1 MRKVIVLAL
10 VAIPII
16 VLLTLPVAVLLPLA
30 NAPESLDQAH
40 GTIWRGGARWTQP
53 GHAPLAIDWRWRG
66 GRDWH
71 WRAGDGRTRL
81 SGQWRPGSGLRLAAI
96 EGEVAL
102 ERLDI
107 EAWLIGSRPQ
117 GRLRVDLPSVELVRG
132 RSPQI
137 QGRLLWSEA
146 RLEGAVNE
154 SLGRLAIDFDA
165 TPERQQARIR
175 SLEPAPIQADGRLEI
190 GIRDY
195 QLDLWL
201 WAEADRPE
209 LSRELAR
216 LGTEGEDGRVHV
228 QLRGALGW

>member
-30 NAPESLDQAH
+30 NAPESLDQPH
-40 GTIWRGGARWTQP
+40 GTIWRGGARWSQP

-71 WRAGDGRTRL
+71 WRAGDGRTGL
-81 SGQWRPGSGLRLAAI
+81 SGQWQPGSGLRLSAI

-102 ERLDI
+102 ERLDV
-107 EAWLIGSRPQ
+107 EAWLIGSRPLGQ
-117 GRLRVDLPSVELVRG
+117 LRVDLPSAHLVRG
-132 RSPQI
+132 SSPQI
-137 QGRLLWSEA
+137 KGRLLWVDA

-154 SLGRLAIDFDA
+154 SLGRIAIDLDA
-165 TPERQQARIR
+165 TPDRQRARIR
-175 SLEPAPIQADGRLEI
+175 SLEPAPIRVDGTIEA
-190 GIRDY
+190 GVRDY
-195 QLDLWL
+195 ELELWL
-201 WAEADRPE
+201 EAEPDRPE

-216 LGTEGEDGRVHV
+216 LGTVGEDGRVHV
-228 QLRGALGW
+228 QLSGALW